1 MFMRNFALNVLG
13 ALSLIGPVW
22 AQVDLPAAITLDAES
37 STLDRQSNTMS
48 FKKLRI
54 RQGTLALDADEAS
67 ASGLDF
73 DRSEWN
79 FRGHVRMQMESATIL
94 ADQAYFLF
102 EGHELA
108 VAELS
113 GAPATLEA
121 FDEVRQSQ
129 ITGGAEKLDYRRA
142 DGSLR
147 LSGTAW
153 LREGQNE
160 MRGCDLIYDV
170 LGQRV
175 TAGSSECGEPIRI
188 TILPPART
196 DRADP
201 AGP

>member
-1 MFMRNFALNVLG
+1 MFMRSFALSALG
-13 ALSLIGPVW
+13 AFLFVGPVW
-22 AQVDLPAAITLDAES
+22 AQTDIPAPIALDAES
-37 STLDRQSNTMS
+37 STLDRQSNTMT

-54 RQGTLALDADEAS
+54 RQGALSLEADEAS
-67 ASGLDF
+67 ASDLDF
-73 DRSEWN
+73 DRSEWT
-79 FRGHVRMQMESATIL
+79 FRGHVRMQMELATIS
-94 ADQAYFLF
+94 ADRARFLF
-102 EGHELA
+102 EGHVLS

-121 FDEVRQSQ
+121 YDQVRQSQ
-129 ITGGAEKLDYRRA
+129 ITGGAEKLDYSRA

-170 LGQRV
+170 QGQRV

-201 AGP
+201 SGP

>member
-1 MFMRNFALNVLG
+1 MFMRSFALNALG
-13 ALSLIGPVW
+13 ALLFVGPVL
-22 AQVDLPAAITLDAES
+22 AQTDIPAPIALDAES
-37 STLDRQSNTMS
+37 STLDRQSNTMT

-54 RQGTLALDADEAS
+54 RQGALSLEADEAS

-73 DRSEWN
+73 DRSEWT
-79 FRGHVRMQMESATIL
+79 FRGHVRMQMELATIS
-94 ADQAYFLF
+94 ADRARFLF
-102 EGHELA
+102 EGHVLS

-121 FDEVRQSQ
+121 YDQVRQSQ
-129 ITGGAEKLDYRRA
+129 ITGGAEKLDYNRA

-170 LGQRV
+170 QGQRV

-188 TILPPART
+188 TILPPARP

-201 AGP
+201 SGP